1 MTRKTI
7 TIKYTELCYYLFF
20 SILFFAKGIGLYD
33 GQMSFKVCLV
43 LAAVPV
49 AVKLLMTDYDRRQLL
64 VSLALL
70 LLGVIVYY
78 RSGEK
83 SALVFLVMMI
93 GFKGIS
99 FDRIMKLGLIVWS
112 AAFGLMVLKS
122 ILGVGNEVVMAHHKF
137 GLDILREGMGYSHPN
152 VLHVSYAV
160 LVVLILYVITDEK
173 KRIRA
178 YILTLIG
185 NGVVFLYSA
194 SYTGFMLV
202 IFLMA
207 FHIYFT
213 YRKDM
218 SVPEKILTQAVFPV
232 CVLFALFAPLLV
244 DPDTPLFSLLN
255 KLLNRRFYASRLYLL
270 ENPVTLLGQKIYAS
284 HTYALDSSYVTL
296 LIYGGLLLFVLVC
309 AGYLYSIR
317 QALKERN
324 GKALSILL
332 SFSIAGVIEPFLFNF
347 SFKNLS
353 LLVVAGYLFS
363 VCKGG
368 KQVKLFSGYDKAVTI
383 TLPVLQPQN
392 GWKESKKVLCAVLAA
407 AVIAAMYAGM
417 VKMPQAIYV
426 EEKYCDIEDKDPY
439 RGKVEEGEDAVF
451 YGVTGETQVLYRFD
465 RETILFERIRD
476 TIRLGFCVYLAV
488 YGGITYFLPKKKR

>member
-218 SVPEKILTQAVFPV
+218 SVPEKILTQAVFPI
-232 CVLFALFAPLLV
+232 CVLFALLAPLLV

-347 SFKNLS
+347 SF
-353 LLVVAGYLFS
+353 
-363 VCKGG
+363 
-368 KQVKLFSGYDKAVTI
+368 I
-383 TLPVLQPQN
+383 TLMA
-392 GWKESKKVLCAVLAA
+392 S
-407 AVIAAMYAGM
+407 
-417 VKMPQAIYV
+417 
-426 EEKYCDIEDKDPY
+426 
-439 RGKVEEGEDAVF
+439 
-451 YGVTGETQVLYRFD
+451 
-465 RETILFERIRD
+465 
-476 TIRLGFCVYLAV
+476 
-488 YGGITYFLPKKKR
+488 

>member
-1 MTRKTI
+1 
-7 TIKYTELCYYLFF
+7 
-20 SILFFAKGIGLYD
+20 
-33 GQMSFKVCLV
+33 
-43 LAAVPV
+43 
-49 AVKLLMTDYDRRQLL
+49 
-64 VSLALL
+64 
-70 LLGVIVYY
+70 
-78 RSGEK
+78 
-83 SALVFLVMMI
+83 MMI

-232 CVLFALFAPLLV
+232 CVLFALLAPLLV
-244 DPDTPLFSLLN
+244 DPDTPLFSLLM
-255 KLLNRRFYASRLYLL
+255 RRLMPLQNA
-270 ENPVTLLGQKIYAS
+270 QKA
-284 HTYALDSSYVTL
+284 
-296 LIYGGLLLFVLVC
+296 
-309 AGYLYSIR
+309 
-317 QALKERN
+317 K
-324 GKALSILL
+324 
-332 SFSIAGVIEPFLFNF
+332 
-347 SFKNLS
+347 
-353 LLVVAGYLFS
+353 
-363 VCKGG
+363 
-368 KQVKLFSGYDKAVTI
+368 
-383 TLPVLQPQN
+383 
-392 GWKESKKVLCAVLAA
+392 A
-407 AVIAAMYAGM
+407 AV
-417 VKMPQAIYV
+417 
-426 EEKYCDIEDKDPY
+426 C
-439 RGKVEEGEDAVF
+439 
-451 YGVTGETQVLYRFD
+451 
-465 RETILFERIRD
+465 
-476 TIRLGFCVYLAV
+476 
-488 YGGITYFLPKKKR
+488 